1 MKSISALSVVVIA
14 SGGALGAL
22 TRWGISLF
30 IASHVSSAFPWATF
44 SINIVGC
51 IVIGLASALVSKVQT
66 LYLGQFLIIGFLGAF
81 TTFSTYSMEGINL
94 IMTDKWA
101 TGLAYIVSS
110 NILGLMAVIIGF
122 KIGKFI

>member
-22 TRWGISLF
+22 TRWGMSLL
-30 IASHVSSAFPWATF
+30 IASHVSSTFPWATF
-44 SINIVGC
+44 TINIVGC
-51 IVIGLASALVSKVQT
+51 VVIGLASAIVSKMQT
-66 LYLGQFLIIGFLGAF
+66 LYLGQFLIIGFIGAF

-101 TGLAYIVSS
+101 TGFAYIISS
-110 NILGLMAVIIGF
+110 NILGLIAVIIGL